1 MNRLS
6 IRWRLTLWYAG
17 ALAAVLIAFCL
28 ILMLLTRHQLLART
42 DAALREELQELALEV
57 RLAQST
63 EEFQK
68 HVRARFFQHD
78 IYEFVITNDRGDV
91 LFVSSGLSA
100 AQTERLLP
108 TKPNATLEYRDREL
122 DNRHLVRVASSSVPG
137 PQGTVILQ
145 SLTSLNPL
153 NADLRTMQLLMLVLL
168 PLGVLF
174 AGAGGYF
181 LAARALAPVEQ
192 IVRVAET
199 ITISNLHQRIQVV
212 NSKDELGHLAATLN
226 SLIGRLEQA
235 VDEIQRFTADA
246 SHELRTPLSVLR
258 AAAESTLRRR
268 RSPEEYEQTL
278 TSIVEEATRLGRLA
292 DQLLNLSRH
301 DAGLTQCRR
310 DPVRVDAVILDVIEQ
325 LRPLAISR
333 GISLNVTELVECE
346 TIGDDVM
353 LGQALSNVV
362 ENGLKYTSSGG
373 QVTLGC
379 KMVGEVIQ
387 LRIQDTGIGIAPEH
401 LPRVFDRFY
410 RVDSS
415 RNCAMGGAG
424 LGLAIARSAIQ
435 IQGGD
440 IEIESQP
447 SVGTTLTIRLRGV
460 SVEQEVS
467 SVVEAN
473 ATGVEMSRGVSS
485 LN

>member
-17 ALAAVLIAFCL
+17 ALAAVLVTFCL
-28 ILMLLTRHQLLART
+28 ILMFLTRHQLLART
-42 DAALREELQELALEV
+42 DASLREELLELALEV
-57 RLAQST
+57 RLARSI
-63 EEFQK
+63 EEFQE
-68 HVRARFFQHD
+68 HVQARFFQHD
-78 IYEFVITNDRGDV
+78 IYEFVITNEQGTV
-91 LFVSSGLSA
+91 LFVSSGLSP
-100 AQTERLLP
+100 AQTEQLLP
-108 TKPNATLEYRDREL
+108 ANPGTTFEFRDRQL
-122 DNRHLVRVASSSVPG
+122 DNRHLVRVACSAVPG

-153 NADLRTMQLLMLVLL
+153 IADLRTMQLLMLVLL
-168 PLGVLF
+168 PMGVLF

-181 LAARALAPVEQ
+181 LATRALSPVEQ

-199 ITISNLHQRIQVV
+199 ITISNLHQRIQVA

-258 AAAESTLRRR
+258 AAAESALRRP
-268 RSPEEYEQTL
+268 RSPEEYQQTL

-301 DAGLTQCRR
+301 DAGLTECRR
-310 DPVRVDAVILDVIEQ
+310 DPVRIDALILDVIEQ
-325 LRPLAISR
+325 LRPLSVSR
-333 GISLNVTELVECE
+333 GVSLDVAELVECE
-346 TIGDDVM
+346 TTGDDLM
-353 LGQALSNVV
+353 LGQALSNIV
-362 ENGLKYTSSGG
+362 ENGLKYTPAGG
-373 QVTLGC
+373 RVTLRC
-379 KMVGEVIQ
+379 QMAKDVIRVQ
-387 LRIQDTGIGIAPEH
+387 VQDTGVGIASEH

-435 IQGGD
+435 VHGGD
-440 IEIESQP
+440 LQIESQQG
-447 SVGTTLTIRLRGV
+447 VGTTLTIRVRGV
-460 SVEQEVS
+460 LVEQEDLEE
-467 SVVEAN
+467 VETN
-473 ATGVEMSRGVSS
+473 ATGA
-485 LN
+485 